1 MADQV
6 CMSSLLGRLF
16 RKTTGRSGTLR
27 TEVRE
32 TASDDAETLE
42 AALADAEELAA
53 RTNALARDLH
63 RLLARGIARRR
74 AARAAE
80 RILH

>member
-1 MADQV
+1 MA
-6 CMSSLLGRLF
+6 SLLERL
-16 RKTTGRSGTLR
+16 LR
-27 TEVRE
+27 RAAQRDRNLEPDVPAPTDVDVE
-32 TASDDAETLE
+32 SIE

-74 AARAAE
+74 AARSTE
-80 RILH
+80 RVLH

>member
-1 MADQV
+1 MATWLDRLWRRT
-6 CMSSLLGRLF
+6 SL
-16 RKTTGRSGTLR
+16 RKGTLR
-27 TEVRE
+27 
-32 TASDDAETLE
+32 AEAVAEAEAESIE

-63 RLLARGIARRR
+63 KLLARGIVRRR
-74 AARAAE
+74 DERRGG

>member
-1 MADQV
+1 MATWLD
-6 CMSSLLGRLF
+6 RLWRRSAP
-16 RKTTGRSGTLR
+16 RKGTLR
-27 TEVRE
+27 DEALAE
-32 TASDDAETLE
+32 ADAESIE

-63 RLLARGIARRR
+63 KLLARGIVRRR
-74 AARAAE
+74 DERRGG